1 MCSQLVTGYKGHIER
16 RLNILDAA
24 EVYMTSGGGGGS
36 GGGGSTEM
44 SPFSSVECDARA
56 AGSVQLPH
64 KPERN
69 FCFSATKIVLVR

>member
-1 MCSQLVTGYKGHIER
+1 MTGYKGHIER

-24 EVYMTSGGGGGS
+24 EVYMTSGGGGF
-36 GGGGSTEM
+36 STEM

-69 FCFSATKIVLVR
+69 FCFGATKIVLVR

>member
-1 MCSQLVTGYKGHIER
+1 MV
-16 RLNILDAA
+16 
-24 EVYMTSGGGGGS
+24 VV
-36 GGGGSTEM
+36 GGSTEM

-64 KPERN
+64 KPERT